1 MEEAEEVPS
10 WIENLDENDAG
21 NPLAVV
27 DYVEDIYDFYRKTEV
42 KSMVFRFRVIYVQM
56 LIDSYHISIS
66 VVEAEL
72 CACRLHVSTIRH
84 Q

>member
-10 WIENLDENDAG
+10 WVENLDENDAG

-42 KSMVFRFRVIYVQM
+42 KSIVDSELFSSKW
-56 LIDSYHISIS
+56 LNDSYHTSIP
-66 VVEAEL
+66 VIEAEL